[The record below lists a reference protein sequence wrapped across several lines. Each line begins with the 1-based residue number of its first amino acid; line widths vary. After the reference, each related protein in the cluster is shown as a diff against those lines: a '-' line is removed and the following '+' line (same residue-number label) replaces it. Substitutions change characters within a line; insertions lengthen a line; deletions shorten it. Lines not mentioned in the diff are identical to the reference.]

1 MYLVF
6 SNSYPVLVCREA
18 GLPSKIETLLWKK
31 VFLASSRLRFWA
43 LLSIY
48 FSYSTD
54 QGHHRNSFNLNN
66 SNNSLNNPLSSSV
79 LSC

>member
-48 FSYSTD
+48 F
-54 QGHHRNSFNLNN
+54 RVI
-66 SNNSLNNPLSSSV
+66 PLIRDTTGIP
-79 LSC
+79 LT